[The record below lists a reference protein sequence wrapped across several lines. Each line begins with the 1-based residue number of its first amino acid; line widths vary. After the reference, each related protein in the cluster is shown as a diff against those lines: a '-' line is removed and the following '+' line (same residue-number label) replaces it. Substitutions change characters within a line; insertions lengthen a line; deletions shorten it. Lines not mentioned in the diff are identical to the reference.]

1 MVDETEKFDINTESR
16 SVEDGGVDPSDL
28 TFLCVV
34 DDTPEMAAALR
45 FACRRASR
53 SGRRLGL
60 LYVIEPV
67 EFQHWM
73 SVGELMAQERRE
85 EAEEMLQ
92 VVARTVQIR
101 TGEMPLLYIREGNLT
116 EELLNLI
123 DEEKNIALLV
133 LGAATGNDGPGPLVS
148 HLVQKNAGQ
157 LRVPITVVP
166 GSLSEEDIDAI
177 T

>member
-1 MVDETEKFDINTESR
+1 MTETPKVDTK
-16 SVEDGGVDPSDL
+16 DGIDPSEL

-60 LYVIEPV
+60 LYVIEPA

-73 SVGELMAQERRE
+73 SVGELMQHERRE

-92 VVARTVQIR
+92 VVSRTVQMR
-101 TGEMPLLYIREGNLT
+101 TGETPALFIREGNLT
-116 EELLNLI
+116 DELMALIEE
-123 DEEKNIALLV
+123 DKSIALLV
-133 LGAATGNDGPGPLVS
+133 LGAATGTEGPGPLVTT
-148 HLVQKNAGQ
+148 LVQKKAGQ
-157 LRVPITVVP
+157 LRVPLTVVP
-166 GSLSEEDIDAI
+166 GSLSEADIDAI